1 MKILAIETS
10 TEACSAALL
19 LDDQIISRFELAPRE
34 HTRLILPMMEELLAE
49 ANCPLNDIDAIAF
62 GRGPGAFTGLRIAT
76 GVAQGVALSIDKP
89 VIAVSTLEALAWQI
103 QHQTEVGKKIIAAL
117 DARMGEVYWASF
129 EKNAAGLLDRIGDE
143 RVGKPAHMLEE
154 LKQFDNAETL
164 IATGIGWQAY
174 KDQLLTPESKDKIKL
189 VPDQLPS
196 AAAIAQLALPKL
208 EAGLTVAPEDAQ
220 PVYIRDNVALK
231 TKQRENA

>member
-19 LDDQIISRFELAPRE
+19 RDDQIISRFELAPRE
-34 HTRLILPMMEELLAE
+34 HTKLILPMMEELLAE
-49 ANCPLNDIDAIAF
+49 ADCPLTDIDAIAF
-62 GRGPGAFTGLRIAT
+62 GRGPGAFTGLRIAA

-89 VIAVSTLEALAWQI
+89 VIGISTLEALAWQV
-103 QHQTEVGKKIIAAL
+103 QHQAETGQKIIAAL

-129 EKNAAGLLDRIGDE
+129 EKNAAGTLNTIGDE
-143 RVGKPAHMLEE
+143 HVGKPAHMLEE
-154 LKQFDNAETL
+154 LKQFDNSETL

-174 KDQLLTPESKDKIKL
+174 KDQLLTAESKDIVKL
-189 VPDQLPS
+189 IPDQLPS

-208 EAGLTVAPEDAQ
+208 KAGLAVAPEDAQ

-231 TKQRENA
+231 TKEREKL